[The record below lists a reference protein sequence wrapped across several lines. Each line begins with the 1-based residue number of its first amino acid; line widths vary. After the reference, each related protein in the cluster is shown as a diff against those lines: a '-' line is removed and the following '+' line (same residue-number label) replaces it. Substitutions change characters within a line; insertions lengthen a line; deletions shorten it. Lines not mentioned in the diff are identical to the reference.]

1 MKLEPAQA
9 ELKCIVD
16 CPYAE
21 KLQEKRVND
30 KLKNALASMNDGGT
44 VKGLASI
51 LLLLKE
57 EKKK

>member
-30 KLKNALASMNDGGT
+30 KLNFTSLEGG
-44 VKGLASI
+44 
-51 LLLLKE
+51 KE
-57 EKKK
+57 KVGELIRRSTSARSYPC